1 MRLALLFLCTLAVTG
16 CVRHLGAP
24 EGEPPALPDYNVA
37 VIEDR
42 VYTPDD
48 WPQALHAD
56 LYRPQPNGRYPAVLM
71 VHGGGW
77 ERRSPEDT
85 AALSR
90 RLAEQGFVV
99 VNIEYRFAPEYTFPA
114 QLHDLQMA
122 MRWLHVHADDYGI
135 DRLRVG
141 AWGYS
146 SGAHLVTLLAT
157 VAADTDSPLNEPY
170 GGPVTRP
177 RAVVAGG
184 TPTDL
189 RKFEGGTLVPQF
201 LGGPQESNAAIYAA
215 ASPVTHV
222 GADTPP
228 HLLYHGTL
236 DSVVP
241 VDHAEDYRSALNANG
256 VDNELLLLRGKG
268 HVAAFLFGGAAEDA
282 GAAFLARTLTAA
294 H

>member
-1 MRLALLFLCTLAVTG
+1 MRLTLLLLCTLAVSG

-24 EGEPPALPDYNVA
+24 EGEPPALPDYDVT

-48 WPQALHAD
+48 WPQTLHAD
-56 LYRPQPNGRYPAVLM
+56 IYRPAPNGRYPAVLV

-85 AALSR
+85 ADLSR
-90 RLAEQGFVV
+90 RLAEQGFVA

-122 MRWLHVHADDYGI
+122 MRWLHVHADEYGI
-135 DRLRVG
+135 DRSRVG

-157 VAADTDSPLNEPY
+157 VAADPDSPLNDPY
-170 GGPVTRP
+170 GGAVTRP

-201 LGGPQESNAAIYAA
+201 LGGPQDSNAAAYAA

-222 GADTPP
+222 TPDTPP

-241 VDHAEDYRSALNANG
+241 VDHAEDYRAVLNANG
-256 VDNELLLLRGKG
+256 VDNELVLLRGKG
-268 HVAAFLFGGAAEDA
+268 HVATFLFGGAAEDA
-282 GAAFLARTLTAA
+282 GAAFLARTLAP
-294 H
+294 

>member
-1 MRLALLFLCTLAVTG
+1 MRLVLLLLCTLAISG

-24 EGEPPALPDYNVA
+24 EGEPPALPDYDVA

-56 LYRPQPNGRYPAVLM
+56 IYRPEPPGRYPTVLM

-85 AALSR
+85 AGLAR
-90 RLAEQGFVV
+90 QLAEQGFVV

-135 DRLRVG
+135 DRSRVG

-241 VDHAEDYRSALNANG
+241 VDPAADYRNALNANG

-268 HVAAFLFGGAAEDA
+268 
-282 GAAFLARTLTAA
+282 
-294 H
+294 

>member
-1 MRLALLFLCTLAVTG
+1 M
-16 CVRHLGAP
+16 
-24 EGEPPALPDYNVA
+24 
-37 VIEDR
+37 
-42 VYTPDD
+42 
-48 WPQALHAD
+48 
-56 LYRPQPNGRYPAVLM
+56 
-71 VHGGGW
+71 
-77 ERRSPEDT
+77 
-85 AALSR
+85 
-90 RLAEQGFVV
+90 
-99 VNIEYRFAPEYTFPA
+99 
-114 QLHDLQMA
+114 
-122 MRWLHVHADDYGI
+122 
-135 DRLRVG
+135 
-141 AWGYS
+141 
-146 SGAHLVTLLAT
+146 
-157 VAADTDSPLNEPY
+157 
-170 GGPVTRP
+170 TRP

-201 LGGPQESNAAIYAA
+201 LGGPQESNAATYAA

-241 VDHAEDYRSALNANG
+241 VDHAEDYRTALNANG

-282 GAAFLARTLTAA
+282 GAAFLARTLSPA

>member
-1 MRLALLFLCTLAVTG
+1 MRLVLLFLCTLAVTG

-24 EGEPPALPDYNVA
+24 EGEPPALPDYDVT
-37 VIEDR
+37 VIKDR

-48 WPQALHAD
+48 WPRTLHAD
-56 LYRPQPNGRYPAVLM
+56 IHRPEPRGRYPAVLV

-90 RLAEQGFVV
+90 RLAEQGFVA

-122 MRWLHVHADDYGI
+122 MRWLHAHADDYGI
-135 DRLRVG
+135 DRSRVG

-157 VAADTDSPLNEPY
+157 VAADPGSPLNQPY

-177 RAVVAGG
+177 GAVVAGG

-189 RKFEGGTLVPQF
+189 RKFQGGTLVPQF
-201 LGGPQESNAAIYAA
+201 LGGPQDSNAAAYAA

-241 VDHAEDYRSALNANG
+241 VDHAEDYRTALNANG
-256 VDNELLLLRGKG
+256 VDNELLLLRGYG

-282 GAAFLARTLTAA
+282 GAAFLARTLAP
-294 H
+294 

>member
-1 MRLALLFLCTLAVTG
+1 MRLVLLLLCTLAISG

-24 EGEPPALPDYNVA
+24 EGEPPALPDFDVT

-48 WPQALHAD
+48 WPQTLHAD
-56 LYRPQPNGRYPAVLM
+56 IYRPEPPGRHPTVLV

-85 AALSR
+85 AGLAR
-90 RLAEQGFVV
+90 QLAEQGFVA

-135 DRLRVG
+135 DRSRVG

-157 VAADTDSPLNEPY
+157 VAADTDSPLNTPY

-201 LGGPQESNAAIYAA
+201 LGGPQESNAATYAA
-215 ASPVTHV
+215 AAPVTHV

-282 GAAFLARTLTAA
+282 GAAFLARTLSPA

>member
-1 MRLALLFLCTLAVTG
+1 MRITLLFLCALALTG

-24 EGEPPALPDYNVA
+24 EGEPPALPDYDIT

-42 VYTPDD
+42 AYSPDD
-48 WPQALHAD
+48 WPQTLHAD
-56 LYRPQPNGRYPAVLM
+56 IYRPTPPGRYPAVLV

-77 ERRSPEDT
+77 ERRSPEDMET
-85 AALSR
+85 QAR
-90 RLAEQGFVV
+90 KLAELGFVA

-114 QLHDLQMA
+114 QLHDLQIA
-122 MRWLHVHADDYGI
+122 MRWLHVHADDYAI
-135 DRLRVG
+135 DRSRVG

-157 VAADTDSPLNEPY
+157 VAADTGSPLNQPY

-201 LGGPQESNAAIYAA
+201 LGGGQDQKASVYAA
-215 ASPVTHV
+215 ASPVTHIT
-222 GADTPP
+222 GNTPP
-228 HLLYHGTL
+228 HFLYHGTL

-241 VDHAEDYRSALNANG
+241 VDHAEDYRTALNANG
-256 VDNELLLLRGKG
+256 VDNELFLLKGKG
-268 HVAAFLFGGAAEDA
+268 HVTTFLFGGAAEDA
-282 GAAFLARTLTAA
+282 GAAFLARKLAPTR
-294 H
+294 

>member
-1 MRLALLFLCTLAVTG
+1 MRITLLFLCTLAVTG

-24 EGEPPALPDYNVA
+24 DGEPPALPDFDVT

-48 WPQALHAD
+48 WPKTLHAD
-56 LYRPQPNGRYPAVLM
+56 IYRPEPPGRYPTVLV

-85 AALSR
+85 AGLAR
-90 RLAEQGFVV
+90 QLAEQGFVA

-135 DRLRVG
+135 DRSRVG

-201 LGGPQESNAAIYAA
+201 LGGPQESNAATYAA

-241 VDHAEDYRSALNANG
+241 VDHAEDYRTALNANG

-282 GAAFLARTLTAA
+282 GAAFLARTLTPA